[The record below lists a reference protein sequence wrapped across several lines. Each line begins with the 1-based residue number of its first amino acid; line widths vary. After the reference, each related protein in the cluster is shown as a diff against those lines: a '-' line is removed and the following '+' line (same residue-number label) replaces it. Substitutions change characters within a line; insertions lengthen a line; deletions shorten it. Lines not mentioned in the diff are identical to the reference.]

1 MIIQD
6 TIMGITSIIFVV
18 SLFMQILKILK
29 KKDTSSFSYF
39 LTFGNTLA
47 LVILCACM
55 FSLELY
61 LSATVLTI
69 QCILWGV
76 VSFLKLKYEW
86 WSKQ

>member
-1 MIIQD
+1 MLIQD

-18 SLFMQILKILK
+18 SLFMQVLKILDT
-29 KKDTSSFSYF
+29 KDTSSLSYY

-47 LVILCACM
+47 LSVLCICM

-61 LSATVLTI
+61 FSASVLTL

-76 VSFLKLKYEW
+76 VSFLKLKYERW
-86 WSKQ
+86 DKQ